1 MGAGLSVGTPSH
13 LASASA
19 RASRPRHLGNRM
31 GGRQKGHQLPRYSC
45 IRIIRIIGIRLVVKQ
60 GVDPSILPSVD
71 VDVDVG
77 VDVMSM

>member
-1 MGAGLSVGTPSH
+1 MGTPSH

-31 GGRQKGHQLPRYSC
+31 GGRQMGDQLTRYSC
-45 IRIIRIIGIRLVVKQ
+45 IRIRLVAKQ
-60 GVDPSILPSVD
+60 GVDSSILPSVD

-77 VDVMSM
+77 VGVGVDVMSM